1 MLLFLYLYF
10 FNVSGNL
17 HLGPG
22 IIADPQMIS
31 QNADFLLLGLH
42 NDQFVMILD
51 QALVIFNQG
60 AAVSQKGQLDH
71 TDHQRIFQ
79 RFLPL

>member
-1 MLLFLYLYF
+1 MILFLYLYF

-17 HLGPG
+17 HLSPG

-51 QALVIFNQG
+51 QTLVIFDQG
-60 AAVSQKGQLDH
+60 AAVSQKGLH
-71 TDHQRIFQ
+71 GA
-79 RFLPL
+79 